1 MGRVALILLCFRC
14 GDGELIGCH
23 AVVLA
28 ASSPVLRRALEEVT
42 TNSEELAMVLM
53 PDFTSLEVGNLL
65 NMLYTGTS
73 NHTEDLTLLLKLL
86 KVDTRKVK
94 SDKATVKLFD
104 DVKEETK
111 EVYEDEDS
119 YFHGGLDFGP
129 MDDVTEEHT
138 VEDGELPIRE
148 MTKKITERP
157 RKENSHFKP
166 DVKEEAKYAVE
177 FEEDFSNFDS
187 ETKMKES
194 MSSETS
200 EDEWNPKKGK
210 MKKKKSATTKSDGEV
225 KDIISNSSQAV
236 LNPKELEDV
245 FKKQVNREVLI
256 KQINENPDQS
266 LKKMEQAGVQIYH
279 FPCAHCNEAFGEV
292 FQYSNHVNSTHP
304 EKMETFNEKYRCY
317 LCFWCDKTFLSQADR
332 KEHLK
337 EEHEEKYAGNPHVDS
352 VRSRRKYICPYCNKE
367 WKQKNNLK
375 KLESF
380 LEHVMRHEIGK
391 GALWCERCPQKF
403 DTLKTLRSHINNGHL
418 SAEMVCSECGFGC
431 ANKEGF
437 RNHMRKHNAVKSVKK
452 VGKKVEEEDKVH
464 VCEICAVVCP
474 TYKGL
479 YNHKALQHPKK
490 QFHCETCGQ
499 AFNNKKKLELH
510 VLLHKPPTMPCHVC
524 AKFFHNEVYLKKHV
538 RSQHTAASDSPF
550 PCEQC
555 GKHFTTA
562 NNLAQHMN
570 VHLGIKPFKC
580 RYCQNCYQNLSNAL
594 CHEKKSHPELYQRMT
609 KNKKERIQV
618 KLHDV

>member
-1 MGRVALILLCFRC
+1 V
-14 GDGELIGCH
+14 
-23 AVVLA
+23 
-28 ASSPVLRRALEEVT
+28 PRREMA
-42 TNSEELAMVLM
+42 
-53 PDFTSLEVGNLL
+53 
-65 NMLYTGTS
+65 
-73 NHTEDLTLLLKLL
+73 K
-86 KVDTRKVK
+86 K
-94 SDKATVKLFD
+94 
-104 DVKEETK
+104 
-111 EVYEDEDS
+111 
-119 YFHGGLDFGP
+119 
-129 MDDVTEEHT
+129 VTEN
-138 VEDGELPIRE
+138 P
-148 MTKKITERP
+148 P
-157 RKENSHFKP
+157 KEKMHLKS
-166 DVKEEAKYAVE
+166 DVKEEAKY
-177 FEEDFSNFDS
+177 EDFSYLDS
-187 ETKMKES
+187 ETKMRES

-210 MKKKKSATTKSDGEV
+210 IKKKKSATTKSDSEV
-225 KDIISNSSQAV
+225 KERKYETSYSSQGV
-236 LNPKELEDV
+236 VNPKELVDV
-245 FKKQVNREVLI
+245 FKKQVNCEVLI

-266 LKKMEQAGVQIYH
+266 LKKMEKAGIQIYH
-279 FPCAHCNEAFGEV
+279 FPCAFCNEAFGQV
-292 FQYSNHVNSTHP
+292 FQYSKHVSSTHP
-304 EKMETFNEKYRCY
+304 EKVEIFNEKYRSY
-317 LCFWCDKTFLSQADR
+317 LCFWCDKSFLSKADR

-337 EEHEEKYAGNPHVDS
+337 VRHEETYARHPDVDS
-352 VRSRRKYICPYCNKE
+352 ARSRRKFVCPYCKTE
-367 WKQKNNLK
+367 WKQANNVK
-375 KLESF
+375 KLEAF

-418 SAEMVCSECGFGC
+418 SAEMVCSECGLAC
-431 ANKEGF
+431 ANKEVF
-437 RNHMRKHNAVKSVKK
+437 RNHMRKHNAVKSVKR